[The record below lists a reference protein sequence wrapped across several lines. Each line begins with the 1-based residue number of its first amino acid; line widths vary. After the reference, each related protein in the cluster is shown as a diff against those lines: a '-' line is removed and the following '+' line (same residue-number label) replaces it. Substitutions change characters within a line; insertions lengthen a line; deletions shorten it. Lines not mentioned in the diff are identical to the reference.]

1 MAQSNALGHRL
12 HDVCL
17 APVDELGGA
26 ELPGLLELRVVDVDN
41 HDRVGT
47 GEPRTHDGR
56 QPDAARAHDQQGAPD
71 ALADHVEH
79 GTDARNDGA
88 ARDRGDPGRHAVGHG
103 DDRFLDT
110 TTCSAKLETPIRWYT
125 SRPSSRRRVVPSSG
139 SPFVLA
145 CTFPSS
151 HITGCPITQYRQRP
165 QRGRHS
171 IVTRS
176 PGATDSTPSPTASTV
191 PLPSWPTT
199 IGSRHGRSPVI

>member
-1 MAQSNALGHRL
+1 LSSFASSTSTTTIGSAPASRAPMTAASPTPPAPMTSSARPAHSPTTLSTAPTPVTTAQPAIAAIRAGTPS
-12 HDVCL
+12 
-17 APVDELGGA
+17 
-26 ELPGLLELRVVDVDN
+26 
-41 HDRVGT
+41 GT
-47 GEPRTHDGR
+47 GT
-56 QPDAARAHDQQGAPD
+56 
-71 ALADHVEH
+71 
-79 GTDARNDGA
+79 TD
-88 ARDRGDPGRHAVGHG
+88 
-103 DDRFLDT
+103 FSDT

-199 IGSRHGRSPVI
+199 IGSRHGRSPVM